1 MHVLLDVNVL
11 GRGYAA
17 EITRTGIFRA
27 TESLTRAMLRRP
39 DITLRFS
46 AEATWASELLLLAYD
61 REGGGTLAPR
71 ILRAWEQPD
80 LADAEATALIA
91 QVVAAED
98 AGRDAR
104 RDRATLTLLNATARR
119 VGLPGSFDVLH
130 SLRTALPAPGRIPA
144 RVRVLTIHDLI
155 PLRHPEWM
163 YPTAVAEVRAIAD
176 SILPGDFVIAN
187 SRATAD
193 DVSALLGIR
202 PERIF
207 VTPFAASEEVFY
219 REEST
224 ERIEA
229 AKARYGIPT
238 GPYLLSLC
246 TLEPRKNLPH
256 LLRCF
261 HRLVQQER
269 LPGVRLVLVGAT
281 GWKTDALFALLQ
293 EHPELRARVVLAG
306 YVADA
311 DLAALYSGARAFV
324 YPSLD
329 EGFGLPVLEAM
340 QCGTPVITSNAGSLP
355 EVTGDAG
362 LAVGPTDADALA
374 EAILRLVT
382 DDGLAADLAGR
393 GRRRSALF
401 SWDRTAEATVR
412 AYQAML
418 ERV

>member
-17 EITRTGIFRA
+17 EVTRTGIFRA
-27 TESLTRAMLRRP
+27 TESFIGAMLRRQ
-39 DITLRFS
+39 DISLRFS
-46 AEATWASELLLLAYD
+46 AEASWASELLLLAYD
-61 REGGGTLAPR
+61 REGEDRLASR
-71 ILRAWEQPD
+71 IMRAWEQPG
-80 LADAEATALIA
+80 LPDAEAIALIA

-130 SLRTALPAPGRIPA
+130 SLRTPLPARGRIPA

-155 PLRHPEWM
+155 PLLHPEWM
-163 YPTAVAEVRAIAD
+163 YPTAAAEVRAIAD
-176 SILPGDFVIAN
+176 SILPGDFVLAN

-193 DVSALLGIR
+193 DVSALLGIG
-202 PERIF
+202 PERVF
-207 VTPFAASEEVFY
+207 VTPFAASKEVFY
-219 REEST
+219 REESS

-229 AKARYGIPT
+229 AKARHGIPA

-306 YVADA
+306 YVADT

-324 YPSLD
+324 YPSLY

-340 QCGTPVITSNAGSLP
+340 QCGTPVIASDSTSLP
-355 EVTGDAG
+355 EVVGDAG
-362 LAVGPTDADALA
+362 LLVSPIDADALSNA
-374 EAILRLVT
+374 MLQLVT
-382 DDGLAADLAGR
+382 DDALAADLARR
-393 GRRRSALF
+393 GLERSELF
-401 SWDRTAEATVR
+401 SWDRTAAATVR
-412 AYQAML
+412 AYEAML
-418 ERV
+418 AR